1 MDVLSI
7 ENILLP
13 LSTSY
18 IGDDDLAFTSRKIVS
33 EEGVSLF
40 KENYLLSA
48 VDARIN
54 NYSSL
59 YVTKKTLGEDVFTL
73 KSRSVDK
80 QKNFNVSLLIPGTE
94 LSLLI
99 PDGTTIGLDVSF
111 SNKNNINTVF
121 ELEIINDN
129 IIRIAHQRGSL
140 RYYLCTKNDRFYFS
154 SATTNYPD
162 TVFYHILNDDQLFLF
177 KIKNNFK
184 KAVQCKFSELK
195 LVDLQ
200 FFSENYFT
208 VKRFTQ
214 TLLPT
219 LNTSWVSY
227 NSLNKNASII
237 NSSKSVSN
245 IAANYLITNQY
256 SYLTGNDIPSNFIT
270 LKNQH
275 TNNNF
280 NHRQNIVD
288 VYNADIPSVDRRDY
302 TGLVT
307 GCEQERGDYSITLPY
322 EFYTAD
328 FKFAADKYTIFK
340 LPDSLYPYDSINVND
355 SAINLVGAIG
365 GDTPYTADR
374 IFFKDTDKFISDGQY
389 LCTWLA
395 AANDGRQGVWMDR
408 YYYPEQSTYIAA
420 LTSKNTNSQV
430 DMIDDLLAEKL
441 PPSAYYDVTY
451 FYTSSSQELQHTP
464 QTTKDAL
471 TNTFFFDKK
480 SDLTFLPGNEYIY
493 FRVGDRYVE
502 SIVNT
507 LTSNLIQDGLELKT
521 TKNAIVRNSADE
533 YVFDNNKYSLV
544 ESFRSINDTS
554 QATISFWIDTPDWS
568 KPLGHQILGNLNDRG
583 LSIINDPIVTP
594 LIQVQDGVKIFNLN
608 SNFDLINTSQLS
620 PVDFS
625 TITKTTTNINYLYT
639 TTTYFITA
647 YYIKDMV
654 RTDHLDV
661 YQPIVASYALSS
673 YDLKSITT
681 DDDGGGGDGKVI
693 VDDTCPLLLLDNPAT
708 DIEELL
714 LADNVKRKVGKIP
727 LTGIVIEPCNL

>member
-18 IGDDDLAFTSRKIVS
+18 IGDDDLTFTSRKVVS
-33 EEGVSLF
+33 EEGVALF

-48 VDARIN
+48 IDARIN

-59 YVTKKTLGEDVFTL
+59 YVTNKTLGESIFNL
-73 KSRSVDK
+73 NSKKASK
-80 QKNFNVSLLIPGTE
+80 QTNFNVSLLIPDTK
-94 LSLLI
+94 LTLTI
-99 PDGTTIGLDVSF
+99 PEGSTVGLDIVF
-111 SNKNNINTVF
+111 SNNNNINTVF
-121 ELEIINDN
+121 ELEIVNDN
-129 IIRIAHQRGSL
+129 IVRIAHQRGPL
-140 RYYLCTKNDRFYFS
+140 RYYLCVKNDRFYFS
-154 SATTNYPD
+154 SSTTNYPD
-162 TVFYHILNDDQLFLF
+162 TVFYHVLNDDQLFLF
-177 KIKNNFK
+177 KIKNDSK
-184 KAVQCKFSELK
+184 KSVQCKFSELK

-200 FFSENYFT
+200 FFAENYFT
-208 VKRFTQ
+208 VKRFNQ
-214 TLLPT
+214 ILLPM

-227 NSLNKNASII
+227 KPLTKNASTV
-237 NSSKSVSN
+237 NLSKSVSN

-256 SYLTGNDIPSNFIT
+256 SYLTGNDTPSNFIT

-288 VYNADIPSVDRRDY
+288 LYNDNIPSVNRRDY
-302 TGLVT
+302 TGLIT
-307 GCEQERGDYSITLPY
+307 GCEQEGGDYSITLPY

-340 LPDSLYPYDSINVND
+340 LPDSLYPYESINVND

-389 LCTWLA
+389 LCTWLSA
-395 AANDGRQGVWMDR
+395 ASDTRPGIWMDR
-408 YYYPEQSTYIAA
+408 YYYPEQSTYLAA
-420 LTSKNTNSQV
+420 LTSKNTNVQV
-430 DMIDDLLAEKL
+430 DMIDSLLSENL

-464 QTTKDAL
+464 QTIKDAL
-471 TNTFFFDKK
+471 TNIFFFDKK
-480 SDLTFLPGNEYIY
+480 SDLTFQPSNEYIY

-507 LTSNLIQDGLELKT
+507 LTSNLIQDGLQLKT
-521 TKNAIVRNSADE
+521 SKNATVRNNTDE
-533 YVFDNNKYSLV
+533 YVFDNDKYSLV

-583 LSIINDPIVTP
+583 LSIINDSIVTP
-594 LIQVQDGVKIFNLN
+594 LIQVQDGLKVFNLN
-608 SNFDLINTSQLS
+608 SNFELINTSQLS
-620 PVDFS
+620 PVEFS
-625 TITKTTTNINYLYT
+625 SNKKTTTSIDYLYT
-639 TTTYFITA
+639 TTTYFVTA
-647 YYIKDMV
+647 YYIKDLV

-661 YQPIVASYALSS
+661 YQPIVVSYALSS
-673 YDLKSITT
+673 YDLKSILTEEDGN
-681 DDDGGGGDGKVI
+681 DDKVTAN
-693 VDDTCPLLLLDNPAT
+693 DTCPLLLLDNPT
-708 DIEELL
+708 TVTEELL
-714 LADNVKRKVGKIP
+714 LADNVKLKVGKIP
-727 LTGIVIEPCNL
+727 LTGIIVEPCNL